1 MGVSGRPGRGWG
13 NFPWVTRGSLWYN
26 GLVVERQ
33 GGDELC
39 PGWGGASGRH
49 FLCRTHTPAIRQ
61 PGRHTTPKLPQL
73 VMILKKIAF
82 IGPFRG
88 AALILLFLLLL
99 TPAGV
104 SPVQAQPRVEVP
116 VTVHDFGQV
125 REDMALNYPF
135 IVRNTGDQDLKILE
149 VDPDCDCTV
158 PHYDR
163 VIPPGQEGK
172 INLEL
177 KPFSVVN
184 AFKKVTTIRFNDP
197 RQKSVKLVLKGEA
210 AKSLEILPSHIVRLR
225 GAPEDKLT
233 AQVRFIS
240 HLPFPWEI
248 TKFENSIPE
257 KIEVSL
263 KTEKPG
269 KEYVI
274 EVKNKSTAQER
285 YVGRIEVFTNA
296 ANKPKIVLRVI
307 ADLYPDSGFRP

>member
-1 MGVSGRPGRGWG
+1 
-13 NFPWVTRGSLWYN
+13 
-26 GLVVERQ
+26 
-33 GGDELC
+33 
-39 PGWGGASGRH
+39 
-49 FLCRTHTPAIRQ
+49 
-61 PGRHTTPKLPQL
+61 
-73 VMILKKIAF
+73 MISKNLAF
-82 IGPFRG
+82 RGPFPG
-88 AALILLFLLLL
+88 AALILLLLLL
-99 TPAGV
+99 FTPAGV

-116 VTVHDFGQV
+116 VTVHDFGKV
-125 REDMALNYPF
+125 REDMSLGHDF
-135 IVRNTGDQDLKILE
+135 VIRNRGNQDLKILE

-163 VIPPGQEGK
+163 VIAPGQEGK

-177 KPFSVVN
+177 KPFSVVH

-197 RQKSVKLVLKGEA
+197 RQRSVKLILQGEA
-210 AKSLEILPSHIVRLR
+210 AKSLEILPSHIIRLR

-248 TKFENSIPE
+248 TKFENSLPD

-263 KTEKPG
+263 KTAKPG
-269 KEYVI
+269 KEYVM

-296 ANKPKIVLRVI
+296 AHKPKIVLRVI
-307 ADLYPDSGFRP
+307 ADLYPDSGVRP